1 MFEEIKAAIFDL
13 DGTLVDS
20 MWVWKVV
27 DADYVERYH
36 LQEPEGFYK
45 AIEGMSFTE
54 TAQYYLDVFPQLNC
68 TLDEVKQEWL
78 DMVYDLYRTKV
89 PLKPGVK
96 EFLQYL
102 KDQGIRI
109 GIATSNVTE
118 LAEMVLEAQGVLAY
132 FDSICSACDLKA
144 GKPSPDVY
152 LKAAEMLQV
161 SPENCMV
168 FEDVPNGIL
177 AGKRAGMQ
185 VCTVQDDF
193 SETLWEEKKKLA
205 DYSIKDYFD
214 LLNGL

>member
-214 LLNGL
+214 LLNEL

>member
-177 AGKRAGMQ
+177 A
-185 VCTVQDDF
+185 
-193 SETLWEEKKKLA
+193 
-205 DYSIKDYFD
+205 
-214 LLNGL
+214 